1 MIYSGTTVPTN
12 DSPTIIGTGTQ
23 IGTNAFNS
31 SSNNPS
37 YVGYM
42 YEINS
47 QYGNSTPSSIKIYL
61 DNWYKTTTLETDTLT
76 KKIVSDQIFCNDRS
90 VNGTF
95 SLTNNFNFAPYTRL
109 VTNETPKLICE
120 TESDKFTVN
129 NINGNGLL
137 TYPVGLIMADEVTM
151 AGNDS
156 YREANNHYYLYT
168 NQFYWTFSPQFYIKS
183 GDYKAFVFY
192 LCLSGGISTMSY
204 DVSGAF
210 GVRPVI
216 SLSSSVKLLGNG
228 TYNNVYTVS

>member
-168 NQFYWTFSPQFYIKS
+168 NQYYWTFSPVNYSASMAQMFVINS
-183 GDYKAFVFY
+183 DGGLSDYMVNSR
-192 LCLSGGISTMSY
+192 LL
-204 DVSGAF
+204 

-216 SLSSSVKLLGNG
+216 SLSSSVKLSIDG